1 MGPAENIVT
10 LRLLSRPFRRRRT
23 VRLRMTAL
31 YGALFLLSGAILLA
45 IASGVVARHSSM
57 VASRAVVRP
66 GVASPGSPSELAQ
79 AQSHIQQLE
88 SQLAAARSQQ
98 PSIPHELLV
107 GSLIALAIMG
117 AASAILGWIVAG
129 HALRPLRTIA
139 ATARRISEDNLH
151 ERLAFT
157 GPDDELKQLA
167 DTIDELLE
175 RLEGAFAAQR
185 RFVANASH
193 ELRTPLATMRAS
205 LDVAVAKPEPVPV
218 QTVALAGRLRA
229 ELDRI
234 DDLLEGFLVL
244 ARAQHGALP
253 GSAAIS
259 LGGLAAAA
267 LAVRTS
273 AITAKGLN
281 VRSDARPDA
290 ACITGSLALVSRMV
304 DNVVDNAITH
314 NEQDGW
320 ISVEA
325 DADKHHASVVIENGG
340 AILDQRQVA
349 QLAQPFRRLGAD
361 RLPADRLDAGRSVP
375 GGVAGG
381 GPEGR
386 AGSGGPGGGG
396 SGLGLSIVAAIAAAH
411 GGTLDLRAR
420 PAGGLRVEIT
430 MPLAASAEL
439 AGTAGVGAA
448 R

>member
-1 MGPAENIVT
+1 VGPAENIVA
-10 LRLLSRPFRRRRT
+10 LRLLGRPFRRRRT

-31 YGALFLLSGAILLA
+31 YGALFLLSGAVLLA
-45 IASGVVARHSSM
+45 IASGVVAQHATRETTA
-57 VASRAVVRP
+57 VAGGAVS
-66 GVASPGSPSELAQ
+66 AGSPTALAQ
-79 AQSHIQQLE
+79 AQARIHQLE
-88 SQLAAARSQQ
+88 SQLAGSHGQQ
-98 PSIPHELLV
+98 PSVPHELLV
-107 GSLIALAIMG
+107 GSLIALAVMG
-117 AASAILGWIVAG
+117 AVSAILGWIMAG
-129 HALRPLRTIA
+129 HALRPLRTIT

-151 ERLAFT
+151 ERLAFN

-234 DDLLEGFLVL
+234 DELLEGFLVL

-259 LGGLAAAA
+259 LGGLASAA
-267 LAVRTS
+267 LAVRS
-273 AITAKGLN
+273 GAITAMRLT
-281 VRSDARPDA
+281 VRSDAGPDTA
-290 ACITGSLALVSRMV
+290 LITGSLTLVSRMV

-314 NEQDGW
+314 NEQGGW
-320 ISVEA
+320 ISVKA
-325 DADKHHASVVIENGG
+325 GGDGHCACVVIENGG
-340 AILDQRQVA
+340 AILDPRQVS

-361 RLPADRLDAGRSVP
+361 RLPADRLDAGRGVTGSSP
-375 GGVAGG
+375 G
-381 GPEGR
+381 
-386 AGSGGPGGGG
+386 SGG
-396 SGLGLSIVAAIAAAH
+396 SGLGLSIVAAVAAAH
-411 GGTLDLRAR
+411 GGTLELYAR
-420 PAGGLRVEIT
+420 PAGGLRVEIA
-430 MPLAASAEL
+430 MPLAAGAAL
-439 AGTAGVGAA
+439 AGAA